1 LGPFSAAMSRL
12 MQKTPEDAG
21 KICPFI
27 HRGCYSAGQRTKK
40 QPGRFYMIEPDL
52 RDRILSEPETILEDR
67 DLMNALVSANERA
80 MGANIVDLRGIAMQ
94 RLETRLDRLEDTH
107 RSVIAAAYDNLAG
120 TNQVHRAILQMLDP
134 LAFEDFLKALT
145 TDVAATLRVDCV
157 RLVLESVQD
166 PEDAALRRLGDVLY
180 VAEPGFV
187 AEYVSGGR
195 NVPLRPVTLRQVM
208 PESDALYADRAGYVR
223 SEALLRLDFGKGRLP
238 GMLALGAEDPHQ
250 FKPTHG
256 TDLLAFFAGVFER
269 TMRRWLS

>member
-1 LGPFSAAMSRL
+1 
-12 MQKTPEDAG
+12 
-21 KICPFI
+21 
-27 HRGCYSAGQRTKK
+27 
-40 QPGRFYMIEPDL
+40 MIEPDL
-52 RDRILSEPETILEDR
+52 RDRLLAEPETVLDDR
-67 DLMNALVSANERA
+67 DLMNALVAANERA

-107 RSVIAAAYDNLAG
+107 RGVIAAAYENLAG
-120 TNQVHRAILQMLDP
+120 TNQVHRAILQLLDP
-134 LAFEDFLKALT
+134 LDFQEFLRVLT

-166 PEDAALRRLGDVLY
+166 AEDPALRRLGDVLY

-187 AEYVSGGR
+187 AEYVAGGR

-208 PESDALYADRAGYVR
+208 PDSEALYGDLAGYIH

-238 GMLALGAEDPHQ
+238 GMLVFGSEDPHQ
-250 FKPTHG
+250 FKQTHG